1 VSIHGVRYLVC
12 AGEKDYT
19 EMAQQYHQPV
29 PNRDFDPTEQQQ
41 EVLDV
46 FCEEYQVNPMRIRDV
61 TEMPKQRVNDILGS
75 LRDAGWIKQ
84 VTRGLY
90 RLVYDGDC
98 IVSQEVRCREE
109 GKDE

>member
-19 EMAQQYHQPV
+19 AMAQQYHQPV

-41 EVLDV
+41 KVLDV
-46 FCEEYQVNPMRIRDV
+46 FCEEFQVNPMRIRDV

-75 LRDAGWIKQ
+75 LEDAGWIEQ

-90 RLVYDGDC
+90 RLVYDGSC
-98 IVSQEVRCREE
+98 LIEQEVRCR
-109 GKDE
+109 DE